1 MELDVLHWSL
11 KAYWT
16 LEEAA
21 QICLGL
27 EPLRA
32 PEGVYAGNSVGLP
45 PGVPMAVEELYD
57 SICRA
62 QVMGDLDC
70 REVNSTFVVR
80 PLALLDWCYL
90 HGYVFGEDLAYEIEE
105 LARIKAGGSPVTES
119 QENAL
124 ELRERE
130 SLLKIVIGVAV
141 SRYEH
146 DPKAKRTETA
156 KKIASDLAILDLSLS
171 EDTIRKYLK
180 EGGDLLPQDVTE

>member
-27 EPLRA
+27 EPLQA
-32 PEGVYAGNSVGLP
+32 PEGEYAGNSVGLP

-105 LARIKAGGSPVTES
+105 LARIKAGGSPAKAGDGPVTEPKG
-119 QENAL
+119 NDL
-124 ELRERE
+124 NLKERE
-130 SLLKIVIGVAV
+130 SMVTIIIGMAVAN
-141 SRYEH
+141 YGH
-146 DPKAKRTETA
+146 DPKLQRNGTA
-156 KKIASDLAILDLSLS
+156 KKLSQ
-171 EDTIRKYLK
+171 I
-180 EGGDLLPQDVTE
+180 